1 MERVQVYGFTETIK
15 ELELLPGK
23 LINTARSDLRVA
35 VEPMKASISSYIPS
49 APPLMGRQFDRNG
62 GMNHKGRTGWNKAA
76 IKITVKTSFSK
87 RTQRNQSSLVSVWV
101 GGKKGTYGAAGLQIA
116 DMAGRRNKVK
126 TGGRT
131 RDYAYKGGTR
141 SHAINGQ
148 GASMIDK
155 LQGKPS
161 RYVWR
166 AAMLHMN
173 TVQNSVLQSLDK
185 VSKQVNKN
193 LVVK

>member
-1 MERVQVYGFTETIK
+1 MQKVQVYGIPETIK
-15 ELELLPGK
+15 ELELVDK
-23 LINTARSDLRVA
+23 KIVVQARKDMKIA
-35 VEPMKASISSYIPS
+35 AEPMKASISSYIPD

-76 IKITVKTSFSK
+76 INITVKTSFSK
-87 RTQRNQSSLVSVWV
+87 RAQKNQTSLVSVWV

-116 DMAGRRNKVK
+116 DMAGRRNKVR
-126 TGGRT
+126 TSGRT

-141 SHAINGQ
+141 SHAIAGQ

-185 VSKQVNKN
+185 VSKEVNKN

>member
-1 MERVQVYGFTETIK
+1 MERVQVYGIPETIK
-15 ELELLPGK
+15 ELQLLPNK
-23 LINTARSDLRVA
+23 LVNTARADLKTA
-35 VEPMKASISSYIPS
+35 AEPMKASIQSYIPD
-49 APPLMGRQFDRNG
+49 APPLMGRQFDRRG
-62 GMNHKGRTGWNKAA
+62 GMNHSGRTGWNKAA
-76 IKITVKTSFSK
+76 IKVTVKTSFSK
-87 RTQRNQSSLVSVWV
+87 RTQKNETGLVSIWV

-116 DMAGRRNKVK
+116 DMAGRRNRVK

-131 RDYAYKGGTR
+131 RDYPYKGGTR
-141 SHAINGQ
+141 SHAIRGQ
-148 GASMIDK
+148 GRSMIDK

-166 AAMLHMN
+166 AAMMHMG

>member
-1 MERVQVYGFTETIK
+1 MDKVQVYGIAETIK
-15 ELELLPGK
+15 ELERLPNLLVNK
-23 LINTARSDLRVA
+23 ARADLRVA

-76 IKITVKTSFSK
+76 IKITVRTSFSK
-87 RTQRNQSSLVSVWV
+87 RTQRNQSPLVSIWV

-116 DMAGRRNKVK
+116 DMAGRKNKIK
-126 TGGRT
+126 TSGET
-131 RDYAYKGGTR
+131 KPYAYKGGQRT
-141 SHAINGQ
+141 HAIRGQ
-148 GASMIDK
+148 GASMIEK
-155 LQGKPS
+155 LQGRPS
-161 RYVWR
+161 RYVWK

-185 VSKQVNKN
+185 VSKQVNQN

>member
-1 MERVQVYGFTETIK
+1 MERVQVYGIPETIK
-15 ELELLPGK
+15 ELELLPKK
-23 LINTARSDLRVA
+23 LVNTARSDLRVA
-35 VEPMKASISSYIPS
+35 AEPMRASIESYLPD

-62 GMNHKGRTGWNKAA
+62 GMNHKGRTGWNRSA
-76 IKITVKTSFSK
+76 IKVSVRTSFSK
-87 RTQRNQSSLVSVWV
+87 RTQKNEASLVSIVV

-126 TGGRT
+126 SGGRT

-148 GASMIDK
+148 GRSMIEK

-166 AAMLHMN
+166 AASLHFN
-173 TVQNSVLQSLDK
+173 TVQTSVLQSLDK

>member
-1 MERVQVYGFTETIK
+1 MERVQVYGIPETIK
-15 ELELLPGK
+15 ELELVDKKIVLQ
-23 LINTARSDLRVA
+23 ARKDMRVA
-35 VEPMKASISSYIPS
+35 VEPMKASISSYIPD

-87 RTQRNQSSLVSVWV
+87 RAQRNQTSLVSIWV

-116 DMAGRRNKVK
+116 DMAGRRNRVK
-126 TGGRT
+126 SSGRT

-141 SHAINGQ
+141 SHAIRGQ

-166 AAMLHMN
+166 AAMLHMG

>member
-1 MERVQVYGFTETIK
+1 MDKVQVYGIPETIK
-15 ELELLPGK
+15 ELELVERK
-23 LINTARSDLRVA
+23 LVNQARSDLRVA
-35 VEPMKASISSYIPS
+35 VEPMRASISSYIPD

-76 IKITVKTSFSK
+76 IKVTVKTSFSK
-87 RTQRNQSSLVSVWV
+87 RAQKNQTSLVSVFV

-116 DMAGRRNKVK
+116 DMAGRRNRVK
-126 TGGRT
+126 SGGRT

-148 GASMIDK
+148 GRSMIEK
-155 LQGKPS
+155 LQGRPS

-166 AAMLHMN
+166 AAMLHMT
-173 TVQNSVLQSLDK
+173 TVQTSVLQSLDK

>member
-1 MERVQVYGFTETIK
+1 MERVQVYGFAETIK
-15 ELELLPGK
+15 ELELLPNK
-23 LINTARSDLRVA
+23 LVNTARSDLRVA
-35 VEPMKASISSYIPS
+35 VEPMKASIYSYLPD

-62 GMNHKGRTGWNKAA
+62 GMNHKGRTGWNKAS
-76 IKITVKTSFSK
+76 IKITVRTSFSK
-87 RTQRNQSSLVSVWV
+87 RTQQNQSPLVSVWV
-101 GGKKGTYGAAGLQIA
+101 GGKKGTHGAAGLQIA

-126 TGGRT
+126 TSGET
-131 RDYAYKGGTR
+131 KPYAYKGGQRT
-141 SHAINGQ
+141 HAIRGQ

-155 LQGKPS
+155 LQGRPS
-161 RYVWR
+161 RYVWK

>member
-1 MERVQVYGFTETIK
+1 MNKVQVYGIPETIK
-15 ELELLPGK
+15 ELELLPNK
-23 LINTARSDLRVA
+23 LVNTARSDLKVA
-35 VEPMKASISSYIPS
+35 AEPMRASIESYIPD

-76 IKITVKTSFSK
+76 IKVTVRTSFSK
-87 RTQRNQSSLVSVWV
+87 RAQKNQTSLVSVFV

-116 DMAGRRNKVK
+116 DMAGRRNRVK
-126 TGGRT
+126 SGDRT

-148 GASMIDK
+148 GRSMIEK
-155 LQGKPS
+155 LQGRPS

-166 AAMLHMN
+166 AAMLHMT
-173 TVQNSVLQSLDK
+173 TVQTSVLQSLDK

>member
-1 MERVQVYGFTETIK
+1 MTTVQVYGIPETIK
-15 ELELLPGK
+15 QLQLLPNK
-23 LINTARSDLRVA
+23 MTNQARIDLKVA
-35 VEPMKASISSYIPS
+35 AEPVRASIQSYLPD

-76 IKITVKTSFSK
+76 IKVSVRTSFTR
-87 RTQRNQSSLVSVWV
+87 RTQKNETSLVSIYV

-126 TGGRT
+126 SGGRT
-131 RDYAYKGGTR
+131 RDYAYKDGTR

-148 GASMIDK
+148 GRSMIDK
-155 LQGKPS
+155 LQGRPS

-166 AAMLHMN
+166 AAMLHMT
-173 TVQNSVLQSLDK
+173 TVQRSVLQSLDK
-185 VSKQVNKN
+185 VSKQVNQN

>member
-1 MERVQVYGFTETIK
+1 MEKVQVYGIPETIK
-15 ELELLPGK
+15 ELELVNK
-23 LINTARSDLRVA
+23 KVISTARSDLKVA
-35 VEPMKASISSYIPS
+35 AEPMKASIYSYLPDS
-49 APPLMGRQFDRNG
+49 PPLMGRQFDRNG
-62 GMNHKGRTGWNKAA
+62 GMNHKGRTGWNKPA
-76 IKITVKTSFSK
+76 IKVTVKTSFSK
-87 RTQRNQSSLVSVWV
+87 RAQRNETSLVSIWV

-116 DMAGRRNKVK
+116 DMAGRRGKVK
-126 TGGRT
+126 KGGRT

-161 RYVWR
+161 RYVWK
-166 AAMLHMN
+166 AAMLHMG
-173 TVQNSVLQSLDK
+173 TVQKSILLSLDK
-185 VSKQVNKN
+185 VSKEVNKN

>member
-1 MERVQVYGFTETIK
+1 
-15 ELELLPGK
+15 
-23 LINTARSDLRVA
+23 
-35 VEPMKASISSYIPS
+35 
-49 APPLMGRQFDRNG
+49 MGRQFDRNG

-76 IKITVKTSFSK
+76 IKVTVKTSFSK
-87 RTQRNQSSLVSVWV
+87 RTQKNQTSLVSIYV

-116 DMAGRRNKVK
+116 DMAGRRNRVK
-126 TGGRT
+126 SGGRT

-148 GASMIDK
+148 GRSMIEK
-155 LQGKPS
+155 LQGRPS

-166 AAMLHMN
+166 AAMLHMT
-173 TVQNSVLQSLDK
+173 TVQTSVLQSLDK
-185 VSKQVNKN
+185 VSKQVNQN

>member
-1 MERVQVYGFTETIK
+1 MDRVQVYGIPETIK
-15 ELELLPGK
+15 QLELLPNK
-23 LINTARSDLRVA
+23 LTNQARIDLRVA
-35 VEPMKASISSYIPS
+35 AEPMRASIESYLPD

-62 GMNHKGRTGWNKAA
+62 GMNHKGRTGWNRSA
-76 IKITVKTSFSK
+76 IKVSVRTSFSK
-87 RTQRNQSSLVSVWV
+87 RTQKNEASLVSIFV

-116 DMAGRRNKVK
+116 DMAGRKNKIK
-126 TGGRT
+126 TSGET
-131 RDYAYKGGTR
+131 KPYAYKGGQRT
-141 SHAINGQ
+141 HAIRGQ
-148 GASMIDK
+148 GASMIEK
-155 LQGKPS
+155 LQGRPS
-161 RYVWR
+161 RYVWK

>member
-1 MERVQVYGFTETIK
+1 MNKVQVYGIADTIK
-15 ELELLPGK
+15 QLELLPNK
-23 LINTARSDLRVA
+23 LTNKARIDLKVA
-35 VEPMKASISSYIPS
+35 AEPMRASIQSYIPD
-49 APPLMGRQFDRNG
+49 APPLMGRQFDRSG

-76 IKITVKTSFSK
+76 IKVTVKTSFSK
-87 RTQRNQSSLVSVWV
+87 RAQKNQTSLVSVYV

-126 TGGRT
+126 SGGRT

-148 GASMIDK
+148 GRSMIEK

-166 AAMLHMN
+166 AAMLHMG
-173 TVQNSVLQSLDK
+173 TVQTSVLQSLDK
-185 VSKQVNKN
+185 VSKQVNQN

>member
-1 MERVQVYGFTETIK
+1 MDKVQVYGIPETIK
-15 ELELLPGK
+15 ELELLPNK
-23 LINTARSDLRVA
+23 LVNTARKDLRVA
-35 VEPMKASISSYIPS
+35 VTPMVSSIRAYVPD

-62 GMNHKGRTGWNKAA
+62 GMNHKGRTGWNRTASDV
-76 IKITVKTSFSK
+76 TVKTSFSK
-87 RTQRNQSSLVSVWV
+87 RAQRNETSLVSVWV
-101 GGKKGTYGAAGLQIA
+101 GKRKGTYGAAAIQIA
-116 DMAGRRNKVK
+116 DMAGRRNRVR

-131 RDYAYKGGTR
+131 RDYPYKGGTR

-148 GASMIDK
+148 GRSMIDK

-166 AAMLHMN
+166 AAMMHMG

>member
-1 MERVQVYGFTETIK
+1 MDRVQVYGIPETIK
-15 ELELLPGK
+15 QLELLPNK
-23 LINTARSDLRVA
+23 LTNQARIDLQVA
-35 VEPMKASISSYIPS
+35 AEPMRASIQSYLPD

-76 IKITVKTSFSK
+76 IKVTVKTSFSK
-87 RTQRNQSSLVSVWV
+87 RTQKNQTSLVSIYV

-116 DMAGRRNKVK
+116 DMAGRRNRVK
-126 TGGRT
+126 SGGRT

-148 GASMIDK
+148 GRSMIEK
-155 LQGKPS
+155 LQGRPS

-166 AAMLHMN
+166 AAMLHMT
-173 TVQNSVLQSLDK
+173 TVQTSVLQSLDK
-185 VSKQVNKN
+185 VSKQVNQN

>member
-1 MERVQVYGFTETIK
+1 MQKVQVYGIPETIK
-15 ELELLPGK
+15 ELELVDK
-23 LINTARSDLRVA
+23 KIVVQARKDMKIA
-35 VEPMKASISSYIPS
+35 AEPMKASISSYIPD

-87 RTQRNQSSLVSVWV
+87 RAQKNQTSLVSVWV

-116 DMAGRRNKVK
+116 DMAGRRNKVR
-126 TGGRT
+126 TSGRT

-141 SHAINGQ
+141 SHAIAGQ

-185 VSKQVNKN
+185 VSKEVNKN

>member
-101 GGKKGTYGAAGLQIA
+101 GGTKGTYGAAGLQIA

-126 TGGRT
+126 RGGRT
-131 RDYAYKGGTR
+131 RDYDYKGGTR

>member
-1 MERVQVYGFTETIK
+1 MQKVQVYGIPETIK
-15 ELELLPGK
+15 ELELLPNK
-23 LINTARSDLRVA
+23 LVNTARSDLKIA
-35 VEPMKASISSYIPS
+35 AEPMKASIQSYIPNS
-49 APPLMGRQFDRNG
+49 PPLMGRQFDRRG
-62 GMNHKGRTGWNKAA
+62 GMNHSGRTGWNRAA
-76 IKITVKTSFSK
+76 IKVTVRTSFSK
-87 RTQRNQSSLVSVWV
+87 RAQKNQTSLVSIYV

-116 DMAGRRNKVK
+116 DMAGRRNKVR
-126 TGGRT
+126 TSGRT

-141 SHAINGQ
+141 SHALAGQ

-166 AAMLHMN
+166 AAMLHMT
-173 TVQNSVLQSLDK
+173 TVQQSVLQSLDK

>member
-1 MERVQVYGFTETIK
+1 MDKVQVYGIPETIK
-15 ELELLPGK
+15 ELELLPKK
-23 LINTARSDLRVA
+23 LVNEARKGLRVA
-35 VEPMKASISSYIPS
+35 AEPMKASIQSYLPD

-76 IKITVKTSFSK
+76 IKVTVKTSFSK
-87 RTQRNQSSLVSVWV
+87 RTQKNQTALVSIYV

-116 DMAGRRNKVK
+116 DMAGRRNKVRK
-126 TGGRT
+126 SGRT

-141 SHAINGQ
+141 SHAISGQ
-148 GASMIDK
+148 GAYMIDK
-155 LQGKPS
+155 LQGRPS

-166 AAMLHMN
+166 AAMLHMG
-173 TVQNSVLQSLDK
+173 TVQQSVLQSLDK

>member
-1 MERVQVYGFTETIK
+1 MDKVQVYGIPETIK
-15 ELELLPGK
+15 QLEQVPDV
-23 LINTARSDLRVA
+23 LIKTIRSDLRVA
-35 VEPMKASISSYIPS
+35 AEPMKASIESYLPD

-62 GMNHKGRTGWNKAA
+62 GMNHKGRTGWNRAA
-76 IKITVKTSFSK
+76 IKVTVKTSFSK
-87 RTQRNQSSLVSVWV
+87 RTQKNQTALVSVYV

-148 GASMIDK
+148 GRSMIEK
-155 LQGKPS
+155 LQGRPS

-166 AAMLHMN
+166 AAMLHMT
-173 TVQNSVLQSLDK
+173 TVQTSVFQSLDK
-185 VSKQVNKN
+185 VSKKVNQN

>member
-1 MERVQVYGFTETIK
+1 MDRVQVYGIPETIK
-15 ELELLPGK
+15 QLELLPNK
-23 LINTARSDLRVA
+23 LTNQARIDLRVA
-35 VEPMKASISSYIPS
+35 AEPMRASIQSYLPD

-76 IKITVKTSFSK
+76 IKVTVKTSFSK
-87 RTQRNQSSLVSVWV
+87 RTQKNQTSLVSIYV

-116 DMAGRRNKVK
+116 DMAGRRNRVK
-126 TGGRT
+126 SGGRT

-148 GASMIDK
+148 GRSMIEK
-155 LQGKPS
+155 LQGRPS

-166 AAMLHMN
+166 AAMLHMT
-173 TVQNSVLQSLDK
+173 TVQTSVLQSLDK